1 MPEPEEEYPVITETG
16 KYLKPKR
23 SFKVGD
29 KVRMLKNRIA
39 SLSKDNVRLFT
50 KRNKR
55 YRKIKRLK
63 RIVRKLTE

>member
-29 KVRMLKNRIA
+29 KVR
-39 SLSKDNVRLFT
+39 LFT

-63 RIVRKLTE
+63 RIVRKLTT

>member
-29 KVRMLKNRIA
+29 KVRLKNRIA
-39 SLSKDNVRLFT
+39 SLSNDNVRLFT
-50 KRNKR
+50 KRNKL